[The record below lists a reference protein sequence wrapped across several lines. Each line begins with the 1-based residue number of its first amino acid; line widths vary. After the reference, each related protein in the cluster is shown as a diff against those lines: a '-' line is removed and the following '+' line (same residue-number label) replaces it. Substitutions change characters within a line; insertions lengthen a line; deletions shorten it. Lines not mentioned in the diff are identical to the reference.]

1 MLSRRKSGTFYKGLD
16 ISRMRPIGVEWQSAG
31 GKGKNAVTRPAPV
44 LTGSCVVHKDWGPN
58 CLTAPLG
65 NDGYLQLA
73 VPVLHLLEKSRQFVE
88 RNLTCNKV

>member
-31 GKGKNAVTRPAPV
+31 GEGEKRSYS
-44 LTGSCVVHKDWGPN
+44 TGPRHPRSCVVHKDWAPN

-65 NDGYLQLA
+65 NDGHLQLA

-88 RNLTCNKV
+88 RNLTRNKV